1 MYRPDQGILKHTLK
15 QDKNVLNAS
24 TTDPKLINEAFSF
37 PLISLSIE
45 EVDKLRSHTLS
56 LPEEDAVI
64 YEPVFDEAVI
74 HFTHLAAFSGM
85 SKFAR
90 EHKEVVKSQ
99 TWAAFY
105 NIDSPIMSKL
115 QSYPSRENL
124 HKSFAVNPNTGL
136 KIRPESVRFLFLI
149 VKYGKEPPIYIWHGW
164 CGIEMSGQE
173 ICLLST
179 DGSEE
184 YWVDKKGKSID
195 KGLKEHGAMAATLL
209 HDVFLYSKYGERHAV
224 EKTSAKPK
232 PKVKTQL
239 NSKRPWTTAT
249 GPHILFLDKLPTNQP
264 NAETGTGTPK
274 KPHRRRGHWRILQDP
289 RYRHHPQYGK
299 RIYVKPSFIGPQQ
312 TEYEGNIYKLIK
324 PLDEIL

>member
-15 QDKNVLNAS
+15 LGRNVLNGSLSDAH
-24 TTDPKLINEAFSF
+24 LINEAFSF
-37 PLISLSIE
+37 PLISLPIE
-45 EVDKLRSHTLS
+45 EVDKLRTHTMG
-56 LPEEDAVI
+56 LPKEDAVV
-64 YEPVFDEAVI
+64 YEPVFDEAVV
-74 HFTHLAAFSGM
+74 HFTHLAAFSGEEPI
-85 SKFAR
+85 KA
-90 EHKEVVKSQ
+90 Q

-105 NIDSPIMSKL
+105 NIDNPVLLKL
-115 QSYPSRENL
+115 HGYPTRENL
-124 HKSFAVNPNTGL
+124 QKWFSKNSNTTRDIL
-136 KIRPESVRFLFLI
+136 PESVRFMFLI
-149 VKYGKEPPIYIWHGW
+149 VKYDKEPPVYVWHGW
-164 CGIEMSGQE
+164 CGLEDTGE
-173 ICLLST
+173 KICLLAT

-184 YWVDKKGKSID
+184 FWVDRRGQRID

-224 EKTSAKPK
+224 KKTSAKPK
-232 PKVKTQL
+232 PKVKTAL

-264 NAETGTGTPK
+264 NGETGTGTPK

-299 RIYVKPSFIGPQQ
+299 RIYIKPSFIGPEQ
-312 TEYEGNIYKLIK
+312 TEYEGHIYKLIK

>member
-15 QDKNVLNAS
+15 QDRNVLNAS
-24 TTDPKLINEAFSF
+24 TTDPKLIHEAFSF

-45 EVDKLRSHTLS
+45 EVDKLRTHTLS

-74 HFTHLAAFSGM
+74 HFNHIAAFDGM
-85 SKFAR
+85 AL
-90 EHKEVVKSQ
+90 HAKEMVKSQ

-164 CGIEMSGQE
+164 CGIEMSGKE

-184 YWVDKKGKSID
+184 YWVDGAGKSID
-195 KGLKEHGAMAATLL
+195 KGLKEHAAMATQLL
-209 HDVFLYSKYGERHAV
+209 LDVFLYSKYGEKHGV
-224 EKTSAKPK
+224 YKTSAKPK
-232 PKVKTQL
+232 TKVKTQL

-264 NAETGTGTPK
+264 NAEAGTGTPK

-312 TEYEGNIYKLIK
+312 AEYEGHIYKLIK
-324 PLDEIL
+324 PLDAAL

>member
-15 QDKNVLNAS
+15 QGKYVLNGS
-24 TTDPKLINEAFSF
+24 TTDPKLINEALSF

-45 EVDKLRSHTLS
+45 ELDKLRTHTLGI
-56 LPEEDAVI
+56 PEEDAVI
-64 YEPVFDEAVI
+64 YEPVFDEAVM
-74 HFTHLAAFSGM
+74 HFTHIAAFDGM
-85 SKFAR
+85 AL
-90 EHKEVVKSQ
+90 HNKEVVKSQ

-105 NIDSPIMSKL
+105 NVDNPILSTL
-115 QSYPSRENL
+115 PSYPSRGVL
-124 HKSFAVNPNTGL
+124 HKWFSANPNTG
-136 KIRPESVRFLFLI
+136 KSINPESVRFLFLI
-149 VKYGKEPPIYIWHGW
+149 VKYDKEPPVYLWHGW
-164 CGIEMSGQE
+164 CGLEMTGEE
-173 ICLLST
+173 ICLLAT

-184 YWVDKKGKSID
+184 YWVDSTGKTID
-195 KGLKEHGAMAATLL
+195 KGLKEHAAMATQLL
-209 HDVFLYSKYGERHAV
+209 LDVFLYSKYGERHAV

-232 PKVKTQL
+232 TKVKTQL

-249 GPHILFLDKLPTNQP
+249 GPHILFLDRLPTNKP

-299 RIYVKPSFIGPQQ
+299 RIYVKPSFIGPEQ
-312 TEYEGNIYKLIK
+312 TIYEGNIYKLIK

>member
-15 QDKNVLNAS
+15 QDKYVLNAS
-24 TTDPKLINEAFSF
+24 KTDQKLINEAFSF

-45 EVDKLRSHTLS
+45 EVDKLRTHTLS
-56 LPEEDAVI
+56 LPEEDALI

-74 HFTHLAAFSGM
+74 HFGHIAAFDGM
-85 SKFAR
+85 AL
-90 EHKEVVKSQ
+90 HDKEVVKSQ

-124 HKSFAVNPNTGL
+124 QKFFAVNPNTGL
-136 KIRPESVRFLFLI
+136 KIRPESVRFVFLI

-164 CGIEMSGQE
+164 CGIEMGGKE

-184 YWVDKKGKSID
+184 YWVDNAGKSID
-195 KGLKEHGAMAATLL
+195 KGLKEHAAMATQLL
-209 HDVFLYSKYGERHAV
+209 LDVFLYSKYGERHAV

-249 GPHILFLDKLPTNQP
+249 GPHILFLDRLPTNQP

>member
-15 QDKNVLNAS
+15 QGKYVLNGS
-24 TTDPKLINEAFSF
+24 TTDPKLINEALSF

-45 EVDKLRSHTLS
+45 EVDKLRTHTLGI
-56 LPEEDAVI
+56 PEEDAVI
-64 YEPVFDEAVI
+64 YEPVFDEAVM
-74 HFTHLAAFSGM
+74 HFTHIAAFDGM
-85 SKFAR
+85 AL
-90 EHKEVVKSQ
+90 HNKEVVKSQ

-105 NIDSPIMSKL
+105 NVDNPILSTL
-115 QSYPSRENL
+115 PSYPSREVL
-124 HKSFAVNPNTGL
+124 HKWFSANPNTG
-136 KIRPESVRFLFLI
+136 KSINPESVRFLFLI
-149 VKYGKEPPIYIWHGW
+149 VKYDKEPPVYLWHGW
-164 CGIEMSGQE
+164 CGLEMTGEE
-173 ICLLST
+173 ICLLAT

-184 YWVDKKGKSID
+184 YWVDSTGKTID
-195 KGLKEHGAMAATLL
+195 KGLKEHAAMATQLL
-209 HDVFLYSKYGERHAV
+209 LDVFLYSKYGERHAV

-232 PKVKTQL
+232 TKVKTQL

-249 GPHILFLDKLPTNQP
+249 GPHILFLDRLPTNKP

-299 RIYVKPSFIGPQQ
+299 RIYVKPSFIGPEQ
-312 TEYEGNIYKLIK
+312 TIYEGNIYKLIK